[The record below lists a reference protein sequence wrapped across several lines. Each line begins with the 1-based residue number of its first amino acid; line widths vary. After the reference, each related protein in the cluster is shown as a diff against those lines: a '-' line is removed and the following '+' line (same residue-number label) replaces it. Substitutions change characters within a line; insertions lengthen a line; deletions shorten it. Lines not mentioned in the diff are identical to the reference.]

1 MTAIEEVKDRL
12 SIVDVVGET
21 VKLKKSGKNYT
32 GFCPFHP
39 NTRTPAFVV
48 FPDTGTWRCFGA
60 CGEGGDIYKFVM
72 KKEGWDFP
80 EALRTLAQKA
90 GVELKPLTQG
100 QEKQEGEKDR
110 LRELLAQA
118 VTYYRHSLI
127 DTPQGKQAL
136 DYLLSRG
143 FSEETLESFEIG
155 YAPSS
160 WDASKNYLL
169 SKGYSAGELEHAG
182 MLSTRDGGSAYDR
195 FRNRIMFPIR
205 DHRGRMS
212 GFGARIMDVND
223 VPKFLNSPQTMLFD
237 KGRQLYGM
245 EKARK
250 HIRSEDQ
257 AIIVEGYLDV
267 MALHQSGFEN
277 AISPMGTALTEHQV
291 RLIKRFSKYVVMALD
306 ADAAGEQATLRG
318 VDVARES
325 LDRTADPVFNAR
337 GLVGYESRMDADI
350 RIVGLPEGK
359 DPDDVVLEDREHWVG
374 MLESAQPIVTYVT
387 ESLLTDK
394 DVDDPK
400 AKADV
405 ARKVL
410 PLIADVADPVEREA
424 YRQSLARRLKVD
436 EKALVEWSSKPERR
450 RRQAPTAEESSPRG
464 QGILPMERFGL
475 GMLLRDPE
483 LIYRIDRLLH
493 SLGMDGLSAKDFT
506 GTAGQVIF
514 QALRSSLAQDEAE
527 PSSKWREILEQ
538 PALDMAVGYMETT
551 EELDLSRPRVWEEI
565 QANFLRL
572 RKRNLE
578 SALTELQF
586 ELQVVEG
593 AGESG
598 QEVSPQQLAKEV
610 QRIASQKEQI
620 DKALSGH
627 KGISQETLAIQG
639 W

>member
-410 PLIADVADPVEREA
+410 PLIADVA
-424 YRQSLARRLKVD
+424 RLKVD

-527 PSSKWREILEQ
+527 PSSKWREILQLFE
-538 PALDMAVGYMETT
+538 ASKT
-551 EELDLSRPRVWEEI
+551 
-565 QANFLRL
+565 
-572 RKRNLE
+572 
-578 SALTELQF
+578 QF
-586 ELQVVEG
+586 
-593 AGESG
+593 
-598 QEVSPQQLAKEV
+598 
-610 QRIASQKEQI
+610 
-620 DKALSGH
+620 
-627 KGISQETLAIQG
+627 GIGFDGTAI
-639 W
+639 

>member
-12 SIVDVVGET
+12 NIVDIVGET

-48 FPDTGTWRCFGA
+48 FADTGTWRCFGA
-60 CGEGGDIYKFVM
+60 CSEGGDIFKFVM

-80 EALRTLAQKA
+80 EALRMLAQKA
-90 GVELKPLTQG
+90 GVELKPRNEQ
-100 QEKQEGEKDR
+100 QEKREGQKDR
-110 LRELLAQA
+110 LRELLTQA
-118 VTYYRHSLI
+118 VTYYRHGLLET
-127 DTPQGKQAL
+127 DPGKVAL
-136 DYLLSRG
+136 EYLLARG

-155 YAPSS
+155 YAPAS
-160 WDASKNYLL
+160 WGASKDYLL
-169 SKGYSAGELEHAG
+169 SKGFTSEELEQGG
-182 MLSTRDGGSAYDR
+182 MLSKRGDDSLYDR

-205 DHRGRMS
+205 DHQGRIS
-212 GFGARIMDVND
+212 GFGARVLDAND
-223 VPKFLNSPQTMLFD
+223 VPKFLNSPQTLLFD

-250 HIRSEDQ
+250 QIRSEDQ

-267 MALHQSGFEN
+267 LALHQSGFKN
-277 AISPMGTALTEHQV
+277 AVSPMGTALTEYQV
-291 RLIKRFSKYVVMALD
+291 RLIKRFSKNVVMALD
-306 ADAAGEQATLRG
+306 ADAAGAQATLRG
-318 VDVARES
+318 VEVARES
-325 LDRTADPVFNAR
+325 LDRLPDPVFDAS
-337 GLVGYESRMDADI
+337 GLVRYEGRLDADI
-350 RIVGLPEGK
+350 RILGLPEGK
-359 DPDDVVLEDREHWVG
+359 DPDQVVLKDRDQWIG
-374 MLESAQPIVTYVT
+374 MLDAAQPIVTYVT
-387 ESLLTDK
+387 ENLLADQQI
-394 DVDDPK
+394 DDPK
-400 AKADV
+400 VKADV

-410 PLIADVADPVEREA
+410 PLIADVSDPVEREA

-436 EKALVEWSSKPERR
+436 ERALMEWSSKAVR
-450 RRQAPTAEESSPRG
+450 RRQQPQAEQSVTR
-464 QGILPMERFGL
+464 ILPMERFGL
-475 GMLLRDPE
+475 GLLLRDPE

-493 SLGMDGLSAKDFT
+493 SLDMNGLSAKDFT

-527 PSSKWREILEQ
+527 PSSRWREILEE
-538 PALDMAVGYMETT
+538 PALDMAEGFLETA
-551 EELDLSRPRVWEEI
+551 EELDLSRPRVWEQV

-572 RKRNLE
+572 RKRKLE

-593 AGESG
+593 NNEDSG
-598 QEVSPQQLAKEV
+598 EVSPRQLAKEV
-610 QRIASQKEQI
+610 QRIASQKERI

>member
-12 SIVDVVGET
+12 NIVDVVGES

-60 CGEGGDIYKFVM
+60 CSEGGDIFKFVM

-80 EALRTLAQKA
+80 EALRVLAQKA
-90 GVELKPLTQG
+90 GVELKPLTQQ
-100 QEKQEGEKDR
+100 QEKREGQKER
-110 LRELLAQA
+110 LRELLTQA

-127 DTPQGKQAL
+127 DTPPGNQAMQ
-136 DYLLSRG
+136 YLLSRG
-143 FSEETLESFEIG
+143 FTEQALESFEIG
-155 YAPSS
+155 YAPAS
-160 WDASKNYLL
+160 WDASKDYLL
-169 SKGYSAGELEHAG
+169 SKGFSAAELEQAG
-182 MLSTRDGGSAYDR
+182 MLSARDDGSPYDR

-212 GFGARIMDVND
+212 GFGARILDPDD
-223 VPKFLNSPQTMLFD
+223 VPKFLNSPQTSLFD

-250 HIRSEDQ
+250 SIRSHDQ

-267 MALHQSGFEN
+267 MALHQSGYEN

-291 RLIKRFSKYVVMALD
+291 RLIKRFSKHVVMALD

-325 LDRTADPVFNAR
+325 LDRTPDPVFSAR
-337 GLVGYESRMDADI
+337 GLVRYESRIDADI

-359 DPDDVVLEDREHWVG
+359 DPDDVVLQDRELWAS
-374 MLESAQPIVTYVT
+374 MLDAAQPIVTYVT
-387 ESLLTDK
+387 ESLLADQEI
-394 DVDDPK
+394 DDPK
-400 AKADV
+400 VKAHV

-424 YRQSLARRLKVD
+424 YRQNLARRLKVD
-436 EKALVEWSSKPERR
+436 ERALLEWSSKPAARR
-450 RRQAPTAEESSPRG
+450 TQAQPAEEPTPHRQA
-464 QGILPMERFGL
+464 ILPMERFGL
-475 GMLLRDPE
+475 GLLLGDPE

-527 PSSKWREILEQ
+527 PSSRWREILEE
-538 PALDMAVGYMETT
+538 PALDMAEGFLEKMDD
-551 EELDLSRPRVWEEI
+551 LDLSRPKVWEEI

-572 RKRNLE
+572 RKRSLE
-578 SALTELQF
+578 TALTELQF
-586 ELQVVEG
+586 ELQVVES
-593 AGESG
+593 AEESDV
-598 QEVSPQQLAKEV
+598 EVSPQHLAKEV
-610 QRIASQKEQI
+610 LRIAAQKEQI

-627 KGISQETLAIQG
+627 KGTSQETLAIQG

>member
-1 MTAIEEVKDRL
+1 
-12 SIVDVVGET
+12 VVGET

-436 EKALVEWSSKPERR
+436 EKALVEWSSKPARR
-450 RRQAPTAEESSPRG
+450 RQQAPTAEEPSPRG
-464 QGILPMERFGL
+464 PGILPMERFGL